1 MALGDWNGKADSMAR
16 MYVEALDLDDYL
28 LANYVNNRQQAV
40 NLYFAYYGSQSKGA
54 SIHSPRACLPGGG
67 WLMRDFSQREMS
79 GTGDGPRAL
88 RVNRAEIEW
97 GESKQLVYYW
107 FRMHGRNITNEY
119 LLKWYVFWD
128 ALTMSRTDAA
138 LVRVTTPIRPGES
151 FADADSR
158 LIDFVKSVNP
168 NIPGYVPD

>member
-1 MALGDWNGKADSMAR
+1 
-16 MYVEALDLDDYL
+16 
-28 LANYVNNRQQAV
+28 
-40 NLYFAYYGSQSKGA
+40 
-54 SIHSPRACLPGGG
+54 
-67 WLMRDFSQREMS
+67 
-79 GTGDGPRAL
+79 
-88 RVNRAEIEW
+88 
-97 GESKQLVYYW
+97 
-107 FRMHGRNITNEY
+107 MHGRNITNEY